1 MMTRNK
7 ITPSKITLSKITF
20 SKTAR
25 PKITRGNVGLRKS
38 TPRKPLI
45 QSLLALMVLTTS
57 ACTSETAAGT
67 PPGSP
72 TSKTATPAG
81 PSASASASA
90 SASPSVSVP
99 RLDPV
104 GAVDARTVLAAFRSR
119 DMVGHM
125 QALQRVADANGG
137 TRASGTSG
145 YEESARYVEEQ
156 LRAAGYAPAR
166 QAISFRGEGR
176 GKPRVESFNI
186 LAETGG
192 DAGRTIVVGAHL
204 DSVKEG
210 PGINDNASGVAAVLE
225 TARWLK
231 EAGISPANRVRFA
244 FWGGEEDGL
253 YGSQHYVDE
262 LSQAEVRQTAANL
275 NVDMAAS
282 PNGVR
287 SVHDGDGSDYGHAGP
302 DGSGAMEEIFFRYFR
317 ENALPAETTPFDG
330 GSDYDA
336 FLSAG
341 IPGGGLFTGDV
352 ERKTQAQAQ
361 AYGGTAGKDLDP
373 CYHEA
378 CDTIANTNP
387 ELLTEMSGAL
397 AYATAAYAMA
407 KTG

>member
-1 MMTRNK
+1 M
-7 ITPSKITLSKITF
+7 ITL
-20 SKTAR
+20 
-25 PKITRGNVGLRKS
+25 RKHLLPS
-38 TPRKPLI
+38 V
-45 QSLLALMVLTTS
+45 LALVLLSSS
-57 ACTSETAAGT
+57 ACTPGT
-67 PPGSP
+67 PSDSP
-72 TSKTATPAG
+72 SSAAASKSARPSKSAI
-81 PSASASASA
+81 PSASV
-90 SASPSVSVP
+90 PQVEPVS
-99 RLDPV
+99 
-104 GAVDARTVLAAFRSR
+104 AVDARTVLAAFKSR

-137 TRASGTSG
+137 NRASGTSG

-156 LRAAGYAPAR
+156 LRAAGYSPVR
-166 QAISFRGEGR
+166 QTFTFKEDGRR
-176 GKPRVESFNI
+176 GKTVESFNI
-186 LAETGG
+186 LADTGG
-192 DAGRTIVVGAHL
+192 DAGHTVVVGAHL

-225 TARWLK
+225 TAAWMK
-231 EAGISPANRVRFA
+231 EAGITPANRVRFA

-262 LSQAEVRQTAANL
+262 LSQAEIGQTVANL

-287 SVHDGDGSDYGHAGP
+287 SVHDGDGSDFGHAGP
-302 DGSGAMEEIFFRYFR
+302 AGSKAMEDIFFRYFQ
-317 ENALPAETTPFDG
+317 ENALTAETTPFDG

-341 IPGGGLFTGDV
+341 IPGGGLFTGD
-352 ERKTQAQAQ
+352 EKKKSQAQAQ
-361 AYGGTAGKDLDP
+361 SFGGSAGKVLDP

-387 ELLTEMSGAL
+387 ELLQEMSGAL
-397 AYATAAYAMA
+397 AYGTVAYAMA

>member
-1 MMTRNK
+1 MVV
-7 ITPSKITLSKITF
+7 IGLLLSGC
-20 SKTAR
+20 TA
-25 PKITRGNVGLRKS
+25 
-38 TPRKPLI
+38 
-45 QSLLALMVLTTS
+45 
-57 ACTSETAAGT
+57 
-67 PPGSP
+67 
-72 TSKTATPAG
+72 
-81 PSASASASA
+81 
-90 SASPSVSVP
+90 P
-99 RLDPV
+99 RLAP
-104 GAVDARTVLAAFRSR
+104 ASTVDARTVLAAFESR

-137 TRASGTSG
+137 NRASGTSG

-156 LRAAGYAPAR
+156 LRAAGYAPVR
-166 QAISFRGEGR
+166 QTFSFRGDGR

-186 LAETGG
+186 LADTGG
-192 DAGRTIVVGAHL
+192 DAGRTVVVGAHL
-204 DSVKEG
+204 DSVQEG

-225 TARWLK
+225 TARWIK
-231 EAGISPANRVRFA
+231 EAGITPVNRVRFA

-262 LSQAEVRQTAANL
+262 LSTAEISQTAANL

-287 SVHDGDGSDYGHAGP
+287 SVHDGDGTDFGNAGP
-302 DGSGAMEEIFFRYFR
+302 AGSKAMEDIFFRYFE

-336 FLSAG
+336 FLEAG

-352 ERKTQAQAQ
+352 ERKTQAQVQ
-361 AYGGTAGKDLDP
+361 SYGGVAGKDLDP

-387 ELLTEMSGAL
+387 ELLQEMSGAL
-397 AYATAAYAMA
+397 AYATVAFAMA
-407 KTG
+407 RQG

>member
-1 MMTRNK
+1 M
-7 ITPSKITLSKITF
+7 ITL
-20 SKTAR
+20 
-25 PKITRGNVGLRKS
+25 RKHVLPS
-38 TPRKPLI
+38 V
-45 QSLLALMVLTTS
+45 LALLLLSTS
-57 ACTSETAAGT
+57 ACTSGT
-67 PPGSP
+67 PSGSA
-72 TSKTATPAG
+72 TSKSGGGTSQSAKPAK
-81 PSASASASA
+81 
-90 SASPSVSVP
+90 SASPGVAVP
-99 RLDPV
+99 QLAP
-104 GAVDARTVLAAFRSR
+104 ASTVDARTVLAAFKSR

-137 TRASGTSG
+137 NRASGTSG

-156 LRAAGYAPAR
+156 LRAAGYAPVR
-166 QAISFRGEGR
+166 QTFSFRGDGR

-186 LAETGG
+186 LADTGG
-192 DAGRTIVVGAHL
+192 DAGRTVVVGAHL
-204 DSVKEG
+204 DSVQEG

-225 TARWLK
+225 TARWMK
-231 EAGISPANRVRFA
+231 EAGITPVNRVRFA

-262 LSQAEVRQTAANL
+262 LSTAEISQTAANL

-287 SVHDGDGSDYGHAGP
+287 SVHDGDGTDFGNAGP
-302 DGSGAMEEIFFRYFR
+302 AGSKAIEDIFFRYFE

-336 FLSAG
+336 FLEAG

-352 ERKTQAQAQ
+352 ERKTQAQVQ
-361 AYGGTAGKDLDP
+361 SYGGVAGKDLDP

-387 ELLTEMSGAL
+387 ELLQEMSGAL
-397 AYATAAYAMA
+397 AYATLAYAMA
-407 KTG
+407 KTA

>member
-1 MMTRNK
+1 MMTR
-7 ITPSKITLSKITF
+7 SKIALSKITQ
-20 SKTAR
+20 
-25 PKITRGNVGLRKS
+25 PKVTLRK
-38 TPRKPLI
+38 PGLP
-45 QSLLALMVLTTS
+45 SLLALVLLTTS
-57 ACTSETAAGT
+57 ACTSETATGA
-67 PPGSP
+67 PSNSP
-72 TSKTATPAG
+72 TSKAAKPARPNASAG
-81 PSASASASA
+81 PSASAKPGAPT
-90 SASPSVSVP
+90 SPGVSVP

-104 GAVDARTVLAAFRSR
+104 GAVDARTVLAAFKSR
-119 DMVGHM
+119 NMVGHM
-125 QALQRVADANGG
+125 EALQRVADANGG
-137 TRASGTSG
+137 NRASGTSG

-156 LRAAGYAPAR
+156 LRAAGYNPVR
-166 QAISFRGEGR
+166 QSFSFRGEGR
-176 GKPRVESFNI
+176 GRPRVESFNI

-192 DAGRTIVVGAHL
+192 DAGRTVVVGAHL
-204 DSVKEG
+204 DSVREG

-225 TARWLK
+225 TAAWLK

-262 LSQAEVRQTAANL
+262 LSQAEVGQTAANL

-287 SVHDGDGSDYGHAGP
+287 SVHDGDGSDFGHAGP